1 MKSFF
6 EGIRNTIL
14 SGIIF
19 LLPVFAV
26 IYILQK
32 VWKGLTGFGAQLAG
46 FLGIKSVAGLGAASL
61 MTSIILL
68 LLFYGCGL
76 LVRFAMIGS
85 IRNWIERNMLQYIP
99 GYLKYKVK
107 MEEKLLPPE
116 DARQSVLVHLHD
128 AWKPGLLISTDNGQ
142 ATVFLPGTP
151 DTDNGEVWVVEEKNL
166 RLLQM
171 SAKELKGS
179 LQMSGR
185 GLRI

>member
-1 MKSFF
+1 MKSFIERF
-6 EGIRNTIL
+6 RNTIL
-14 SGIIF
+14 SGIVF

-26 IYILQK
+26 VYILQK

-46 FLGIKSVAGLGAASL
+46 FLGIKSVAGVGAASV

-76 LVRFAMIGS
+76 LVQFAMIS
-85 IRNWIERNMLQYIP
+85 NIRNWVERNMLQYIP

-116 DARQSVLVHLHD
+116 DERQAVLVHLHD
-128 AWKPGLLISTDNGQ
+128 AWKPGLLISRDSGQ
-142 ATVFLPGTP
+142 AIVFLPDTP

-166 RLLQM
+166 RLLTM

-185 GLRI
+185 GLRL